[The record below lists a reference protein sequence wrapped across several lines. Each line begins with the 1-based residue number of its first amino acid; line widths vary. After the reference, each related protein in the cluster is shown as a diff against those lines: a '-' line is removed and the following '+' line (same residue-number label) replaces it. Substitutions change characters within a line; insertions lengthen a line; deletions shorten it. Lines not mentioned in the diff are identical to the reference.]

1 MFRSNVFPVKSGFSR
16 AGKKK
21 GRGKKKKKWWTDRW
35 RDDASTILNRDTL
48 LCLYAFTR
56 RVPLQG
62 IQKNLAISRQFAT
75 TRDNVQF
82 FISPLKKQRND
93 MQIFPEKT
101 LPLFL
106 PKIYLLPRGK
116 KKCRSEPRRRC
127 RCSKGIYT
135 RTHHYVKDATS
146 LVLRRPTRAFLH
158 SRATDSPVNSRQL
171 ALSTNS

>member
-21 GRGKKKKKWWTDRW
+21 GRGKKKKWWTDRW

-82 FISPLKKQRND
+82 FISPSPL
-93 MQIFPEKT
+93 EKT
-101 LPLFL
+101 TKRHANISRKNAATLPTKDLSSSA
-106 PKIYLLPRGK
+106 RK
-116 KKCRSEPRRRC
+116 KKMSIRAAAEMQMFEGNLYSHSP
-127 RCSKGIYT
+127 
-135 RTHHYVKDATS
+135 
-146 LVLRRPTRAFLH
+146 LR
-158 SRATDSPVNSRQL
+158 
-171 ALSTNS
+171 

>member
-116 KKCRSEPRRRC
+116 KKMSIRAAAEMQMFEGNLYSHSP
-127 RCSKGIYT
+127 
-135 RTHHYVKDATS
+135 
-146 LVLRRPTRAFLH
+146 LR
-158 SRATDSPVNSRQL
+158 
-171 ALSTNS
+171 

>member
-16 AGKKK
+16 AG
-21 GRGKKKKKWWTDRW
+21 KKKKWWTDRW

-93 MQIFPEKT
+93 TQIFPEKT

-106 PKIYLLPRGK
+106 PHARRSFPTKKIFPLR
-116 KKCRSEPRRRC
+116 RSLERRRNADC
-127 RCSKGIYT
+127 ETPSSNNIHAR
-135 RTHHYVKDATS
+135 
-146 LVLRRPTRAFLH
+146 VLRTRVYIH
-158 SRATDSPVNSRQL
+158 TRQ
-171 ALSTNS
+171 

>member
-21 GRGKKKKKWWTDRW
+21 GRGKKKKMVDGSLAR
-35 RDDASTILNRDTL
+35 RRFNDSQPRYFALFVRV
-48 LCLYAFTR
+48 CTR

-93 MQIFPEKT
+93 TQIFPEKT

-116 KKCRSEPRRRC
+116 KKFRSEPRRRC

>member
-93 MQIFPEKT
+93 TQIFPEKT

-116 KKCRSEPRRRC
+116 KKMSIRAAAEMQMFEGNLYSHSP
-127 RCSKGIYT
+127 
-135 RTHHYVKDATS
+135 
-146 LVLRRPTRAFLH
+146 LR
-158 SRATDSPVNSRQL
+158 
-171 ALSTNS
+171 